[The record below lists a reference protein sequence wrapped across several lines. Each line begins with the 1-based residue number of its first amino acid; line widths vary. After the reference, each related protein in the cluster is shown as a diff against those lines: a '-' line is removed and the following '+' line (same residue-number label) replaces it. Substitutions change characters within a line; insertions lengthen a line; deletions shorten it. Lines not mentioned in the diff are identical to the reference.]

1 MTIRGM
7 TAMAVAA
14 AALSGVALGEDLT
27 PAQAQLRQQFEE
39 ASARLEA
46 WDLPAAKAIADDM
59 ARSGASQAVLD
70 EVRGRILFFEGRY
83 AEAVALLKESPSS
96 YGKLAAATVA
106 ELDGYEEQSSAHFVI
121 RTHKGKDALLVPY
134 ALDTLEKAYQAIG
147 ADLGYFPEERV
158 RVEILRDPSALARMS
173 PLTVEEIRTSGT
185 IALCKFNKLMVV
197 SPRALLTGY
206 AWQDTLAHE
215 YTHYV
220 ITRRSDNSVPI
231 WLHEGIAKYEE
242 SRWRGAAGQAL
253 SPASSA
259 LLKRRMKAG
268 NLIPFERMHPSIAL
282 LPSQEDAAL
291 AFAEVFTAIEYL
303 VHRPGAQPLGNLL
316 EKLRT
321 NMPEEDAVGEV
332 AGEPFA
338 RFQADWKNYLKTRP
352 MPSEVLPLVS
362 EKKRFKD
369 PAPAENSSAAPSAQ
383 TKGSSKK
390 ESEPRDTDYGDLAE
404 IDATAN
410 RFAHLGQLMRT
421 RQRSRAAVIEFS
433 RAESRVGARS
443 PTLSN
448 QFALSLLQ
456 TGDGSRAVE
465 VLRASLKPYPE
476 IAQTHLHLGQI
487 LLQQGKFPEAR
498 DELLAANAVDPF
510 DPQIHTALARA
521 EKELGNEAG
530 YQREVKALALL
541 GE

>member
-1 MTIRGM
+1 MRTLSAVPYKRIALAAAG
-7 TAMAVAA
+7 AVAA
-14 AALSGVALGEDLT
+14 LSAAGL
-27 PAQAQLRQQFEE
+27 AQEVNPSQSQLRQQFE
-39 ASARLEA
+39 AANARLEA
-46 WDLPAAKAIADDM
+46 WDLPSAKAVADRM
-59 ARSGASQAVLD
+59 AKSGASQGVLD
-70 EVRGRILFFEGRY
+70 EVRGRILFFEGHY
-83 AEAVALLKESPSS
+83 GDALALLKESPSS

-106 ELDGYEEQSSAHFVI
+106 ELEGYEEQSSAHFTV
-121 RTHKGKDALLVPY
+121 RYHKGKDGLLVPY
-134 ALDTLEKAYQAIG
+134 ALETLEKAYQAIG
-147 ADLGYFPEERV
+147 SDLQYFPEERV
-158 RVEILRDPSALARMS
+158 RLEILRDPSALARLS

-215 YTHYV
+215 YTHYL
-220 ITRRSDNSVPI
+220 ITRKSDNSVPI

-259 LLKRRMKAG
+259 LLKRRLKEG
-268 NLIPFERMHPSIAL
+268 SLISFERMHPSIAL

-303 VHRPGAQPLGNLL
+303 VRRPGAEPLGSLL

-321 NMPEEDAVGEV
+321 NVPEEDAVGEV

-338 RFQADWKNYLKTRP
+338 RFQSDWKSYLKTRP
-352 MPSEVLPLVS
+352 MPSEMLPLVS
-362 EKKRFKD
+362 ERLRFKD
-369 PAPAENSSAAPSAQ
+369 QEKPQAKKGAEL
-383 TKGSSKK
+383 K
-390 ESEPRDTDYGDLAE
+390 ELDYGDLAD
-404 IDATAN
+404 IDLAAS
-410 RFAHLGQLMRT
+410 RFAHLGQLMRA
-421 RQRSRAAVIEFS
+421 RQRPRAAVIEFA

-448 QFALSLLQ
+448 QYALSLLQ
-456 TGDGSRAVE
+456 EGDGQRAAE

-487 LLQQGKFPEAR
+487 LLQKGRFAEAR
-498 DELLAANAVDPF
+498 DELLSANAVDPF
-510 DPQIHTALARA
+510 DPQIHSGLMRA

-530 YQREVKALALL
+530 YQREVKAVALL
-541 GE
+541 ADEQ